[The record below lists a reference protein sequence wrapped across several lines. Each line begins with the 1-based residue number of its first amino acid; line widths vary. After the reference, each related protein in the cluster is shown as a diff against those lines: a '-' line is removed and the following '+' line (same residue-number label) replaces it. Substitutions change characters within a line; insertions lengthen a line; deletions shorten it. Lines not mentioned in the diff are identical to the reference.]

1 MHAITCGNVFVC
13 LQIFYKFFYKGLE
26 DKTPAFAKLNPPR
39 IRYLYSGIGIFMAY
53 GSLIEP
59 PKEVEPNLY
68 LKHI

>member
-1 MHAITCGNVFVC
+1 MHAITCRNVFGC
-13 LQIFYKFFYKGLE
+13 LQNFYKGLE

-39 IRYLYSGIGIFMAY
+39 IRYLYCGIGIFMAY

-59 PKEVEPNLY
+59 SKEVEPNLY